1 MGGGVKQGHCISE
14 FQSGEDFTEA
24 PLQGANIVP
33 GETLLSLHFRCA
45 LDIEKQVPLYLCTH
59 PCAYLDTNRLPGKLL
74 LIGMKL
80 WKCRF
85 LNCPQ
90 APAMSSSQCITDHI
104 QKCTCESK
112 GGGCLPENCKVCS
125 LPSTASPPCQL
136 RQSAQ

>member
-1 MGGGVKQGHCISE
+1 MGGGVEQGHCVSE

-24 PLQGANIVP
+24 PPQEASIVP

-45 LDIEKQVPLYLCTH
+45 LDIETQVPLYLCTH
-59 PCAYLDTNRLPGKLL
+59 PCAYFYTTRLPGKLL
-74 LIGMKL
+74 LIGMEL

-125 LPSTASPPCQL
+125 LPSMASPPCQL